1 MTVWAGLV
9 MFALGAWLVG
19 NALVRRRRQRVAPVR
34 AELAG
39 FGAIMR
45 SVIIGALVLIGVKVT
60 LMYLA
65 FGGDGLFSGFNL
77 AGLEF
82 LLASYGVW
90 VFITLAPHSAGS
102 HGGEIEPAGRG

>member
-1 MTVWAGLV
+1 MTGWAGVV
-9 MFALGAWLVG
+9 MFALGAWLIG
-19 NALVRRRRQRVAPVR
+19 SALMRRRRQRVAPVR

-39 FGAIMR
+39 FGAMMR
-45 SVIIGALVLIGVKVT
+45 SLIIGALVLVGIKVT

-90 VFITLAPHSAGS
+90 VFVTLAPASPATRAR
-102 HGGEIEPAGRG
+102 EIEPAA

>member
-1 MTVWAGLV
+1 MTGWAGLA
-9 MFALGAWLVG
+9 MFALGAWLIG
-19 NALVRRRRQRVAPVR
+19 SALLRRRRQRVAPVR

-39 FGAIMR
+39 FGAMMR
-45 SVIIGALVLIGVKVT
+45 SIIIGALVLVGIKVT

-90 VFITLAPHSAGS
+90 VFVTLAPPSPS
-102 HGGEIEPAGRG
+102 GGTRAREIEPAA

>member
-1 MTVWAGLV
+1 MSLWAGLA
-9 MFALGAWLVG
+9 MFALGAWLVA

-45 SVIIGALVLIGVKVT
+45 SVIIGAIVLVGIKVS
-60 LMYLA
+60 LMFLA
-65 FGGDGLFSGFNL
+65 FGGDGLFSGLNL

-90 VFITLAPHSAGS
+90 VFVTLAPPTAGPRAR
-102 HGGEIEPAGRG
+102 EIEPAARG